1 MGICLTPAEAELQLC
16 SALGFSQVCAGTWL
30 QLHTPMLCC
39 GLATRCQAWLMS
51 WESTFRAAG
60 SGREFGWTWR
70 IRRPLCLWAWKWEGA
85 LCLEQV
91 EQWFCWGAWWIYPSN
106 LFPLKTLGITILKK
120 GYVYIYLMLHDWHTW
135 HISTESDLVNWKELP
150 NEAWGFLFVRLFSL
164 FLPPSLD
171 WWLWPLTISGKLYK
185 AENWSKKNNKL
196 RKQKSERIL

>member
-16 SALGFSQVCAGTWL
+16 SALGFSQVCAGIWL

-91 EQWFCWGAWWIYPSN
+91 EQWFCWGAWCDSMALYHLSLKSISFKNIRNYDSKERICIYIFNASW
-106 LFPLKTLGITILKK
+106 LTHLTHFYWKWSGELKRIT
-120 GYVYIYLMLHDWHTW
+120 TW
-135 HISTESDLVNWKELP
+135 SM
-150 NEAWGFLFVRLFSL
+150 GFFVCLFVCFPCFYHHPWIDGFGLWQFQVNFTRLR
-164 FLPPSLD
+164 
-171 WWLWPLTISGKLYK
+171 T
-185 AENWSKKNNKL
+185 EVKKTT
-196 RKQKSERIL
+196 S